1 MQLRR
6 RERHGYHQ
14 NDEQR
19 PRAPVHQKQVAH
31 LQICVIAQERCELTK
46 QRHEEVARRRNGQD
60 KRQYIRRVEVPVV
73 HVRQEKRDRDRE
85 QRRRQ
90 SSAPETLSE
99 ALADDSPEPEELL
112 LRRERAERL
121 RQALTQLGEA
131 DRRLFYRKYY
141 YLQSTAQLAAELG
154 TTERA
159 VEGRLYRIK
168 KRLRSLLGGEL

>member
-1 MQLRR
+1 M
-6 RERHGYHQ
+6 E
-14 NDEQR
+14 
-19 PRAPVHQKQVAH
+19 
-31 LQICVIAQERCELTK
+31 ELVEK
-46 QRHEEVARRRNGQD
+46 HSGLLEYVARGILQD
-60 KRQYIRRVEVPVV
+60 QSLVEDCISRVWLRAVERQDSYDPERGAVSTWLAALCRSTAL
-73 HVRQEKRDRDRE
+73 DCLRE

-121 RQALTQLGEA
+121 RQALAQLGEA

-168 KRLRSLLGGEL
+168 NGCAACWEVSSDG